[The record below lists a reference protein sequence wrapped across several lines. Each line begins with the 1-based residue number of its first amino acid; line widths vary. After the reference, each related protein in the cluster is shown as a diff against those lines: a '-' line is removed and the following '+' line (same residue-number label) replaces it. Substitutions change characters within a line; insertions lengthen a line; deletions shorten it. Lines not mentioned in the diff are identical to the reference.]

1 MNNLVRSLGLF
12 LSCLSL
18 SVAAAWGEVTS
29 GKLDDCIWEY
39 FPESQKLV
47 LSGKGELSI
56 CKSGKLRDQEMSTA
70 IFSCRNLEICAGV
83 TAVSDS
89 AFLFNQGRWGKY
101 NLGENLI
108 FYGSTVTSIGAMAL
122 WGAPFESLFLPPS
135 VRTIGKFAFSESVF
149 KFLYIPSG
157 VTTIGEQAFG
167 NCKSLEI
174 IVDDRDAIDQDYN
187 HRSMFK
193 YCSSYIIVYVKNAA
207 MKAWYEKLGFSPDR
221 IRVTSGADSDF
232 MWYNDMLM
240 NKSRDK
246 LILCRPTIANV
257 TLLPTWTTIERDV
270 FRGSVGKLEIPASI
284 KTIDS
289 WPLSASVIYASNVF
303 SSNVEV
309 PSALRSVKVY
319 ALNKEVKKCYEN
331 YGFTSVV
338 VCDACGTNASCSLE
352 NGVLTIFG
360 SGKVFDAPWLGK
372 EDVRKSIKR
381 VVVKSGIT
389 ALSGGLFKDC
399 ENLASI
405 SLPEGVTSIGE
416 GLFSGCTSLRTVTL
430 PSTLE
435 KMPNAFDNSNIQ
447 TLVVREGGYFSS
459 KNDKGEEA
467 NIIFAESSGTLHY
480 SLSPKFGSYVKT
492 AGELCFAS
500 QTVSA
505 FDIPAT
511 VTEIASNAFAN
522 LTISKIYCASEAEI
536 PANAFS
542 NTVKKKAKAYVA
554 SEAIQKNFLRVG
566 FLEENVL
573 VATGKCGDA
582 YYYAENAKLTIFGD
596 GNIAEPAKGWPND
609 KFTSITFVGNSFVG
623 IQSGAFAKLP
633 AISSEIAI
641 PSSIHYIGAEAFGS
655 EKIRRVSCDSQK
667 PADLDPSAFKPAV
680 YGAARLLVPQSAWD
694 AYSNALG
701 WEKFGSYTDPYSVYD
716 VNKDGK
722 VNAADVSMV
731 KKNVK

>member
-1 MNNLVRSLGLF
+1 MNNLVGSLGLF

-18 SVAAAWGEVTS
+18 SVSVAWGEVTS

-70 IFSCRNLEICAGV
+70 ILNCKYIEIGEGV
-83 TAVSDS
+83 TAISDS
-89 AFLFNQGRWGKY
+89 AFCTMDWYGSK
-101 NLGENLI
+101 EESVDLI
-108 FYGSTVTSIGAMAL
+108 FYGSTVTSIGKSAFACVRI
-122 WGAPFESLFLPPS
+122 GSLVLPPS
-135 VRTIGKFAFSESVF
+135 VRTIGDNAFFDSPVQL
-149 KFLYIPSG
+149 LYIPSG
-157 VTTIGEQAFG
+157 VTTIGANAFRR
-167 NCKSLEI
+167 SYYL
-174 IVDDRDAIDQDYN
+174 IVDDRDAIEDEN
-187 HRSMFK
+187 SKWMF
-193 YCSSYIIVYVKNAA
+193 STTTIRELIVYVKNAA

-270 FRGSVGKLEIPASI
+270 FKGSVGKLEIPASI

-309 PSALRSVKVY
+309 PSALRLVKVY

-381 VVVKSGIT
+381 VVVRSGIT

-623 IQSGAFAKLP
+623 IQSGAFAKLL

-722 VNAADVSMV
+722 VNAADVTMV

>member
-1 MNNLVRSLGLF
+1 MNNLVGSLGLF

-18 SVAAAWGEVTS
+18 SVSVAWGEVTS

-70 IFSCRNLEICAGV
+70 ILNCKYIEIGEGV
-83 TAVSDS
+83 TAISDS
-89 AFLFNQGRWGKY
+89 AFCTMDWYGSK
-101 NLGENLI
+101 EESVDLI
-108 FYGSTVTSIGAMAL
+108 FYGSTVTSIGKSAFACV
-122 WGAPFESLFLPPS
+122 GIGSLVLPPS
-135 VRTIGKFAFSESVF
+135 VRTIGDNAFFDSPVQL
-149 KFLYIPSG
+149 LYIPSG
-157 VTTIGEQAFG
+157 VTTIGANAFRQ
-167 NCKSLEI
+167 SYYL
-174 IVDDRDAIDQDYN
+174 IVDDRDAIEDEN
-187 HRSMFK
+187 SKWMF
-193 YCSSYIIVYVKNAA
+193 STTTIRELIVYVKNAA

-270 FRGSVGKLEIPASI
+270 FKGSVGKLEIPASI

-381 VVVKSGIT
+381 VVVRSGIT

-623 IQSGAFAKLP
+623 IQTGAFAKLP

-641 PSSIHYIGAEAFGS
+641 PSFIHYIGAEAFGS

-701 WEKFGSYTDPYSVYD
+701 WENFGSYTDPYSVYD

-722 VNAADVSMV
+722 VNAADVSIV